1 MGTASPPSVR
11 PLDEPSLRRAVDVLC
26 ATDARL
32 RSVVERHGHP
42 PLWGREPGFPTLVL
56 LILEQQ
62 VSLASARAAY
72 GRLEERLGAVEPGA
86 VLRSTDDELRADGF
100 SRQKARYARALATA
114 VLDGSL
120 DLEEVTR
127 ASDADA
133 RASLTALPGIGPW
146 TADVYLVMA
155 LRRPDAWPTGDIAL
169 QEAIRR
175 LEGHDARPTPP
186 EADAI
191 AERWRPH
198 RAAAARVLWHLYLSE
213 PAPRPARRGLP

>member
-1 MGTASPPSVR
+1 MQTAAVASPGL
-11 PLDEPSLRRAVDVLC
+11 LDERSLRRAVDALC
-26 ATDARL
+26 AADERL
-32 RSVVERHGHP
+32 RSVVERHGQP
-42 PLWGREPGFPTLVL
+42 PLWGREPGFPTLLL

-72 GRLEERLGAVEPGA
+72 GRLERRLGSVEPET
-86 VLRSTDDELRADGF
+86 VLRSSDDELRADGF
-100 SRQKARYARALATA
+100 SRQKTRYARALATA
-114 VLDGSL
+114 VLDGTL
-120 DLEEVTR
+120 DLEAVTQ

-133 RASLTALPGIGPW
+133 RSSLTALPGIGAW

-175 LEGHDARPTPP
+175 LEGRDARPTPP
-186 EADAI
+186 EADAV
-191 AERWRPH
+191 AERWRPY

-213 PAPRPARRGLP
+213 PARRPARRGLP